1 MVGCDS
7 VGCAVVDDGRRVIV
21 VGSGF
26 GGREAGGE
34 GGAVRRDSDGVGGA
48 VDVGGVWDRGVTYV
62 GVSELVGTR
71 RPEYVRRV
79 FEGVIPVD

>member
-1 MVGCDS
+1 MVE
-7 VGCAVVDDGRRVIV
+7 
-21 VGSGF
+21 GSGF

-34 GGAVRRDSDGVGGA
+34 RVAVRRDSDGDGGA
-48 VDVGGVWDRGVTYV
+48 VGVGGVWDRGVTYV

>member
-1 MVGCDS
+1 MVE
-7 VGCAVVDDGRRVIV
+7 
-21 VGSGF
+21 GSGF
-26 GGREAGGE
+26 GGREAGDE
-34 GGAVRRDSDGVGGA
+34 GGAVQRDSDAVGGA

>member
-1 MVGCDS
+1 MVE
-7 VGCAVVDDGRRVIV
+7 
-21 VGSGF
+21 GSGF
-26 GGREAGGE
+26 EGREAGGV
-34 GGAVRRDSDGVGGA
+34 GVADRRDSDAVGGA
-48 VDVGGVWDRGVTYV
+48 VGVGGVWDRGVTYV

>member
-1 MVGCDS
+1 MVES
-7 VGCAVVDDGRRVIV
+7 
-21 VGSGF
+21 SGF

-34 GGAVRRDSDGVGGA
+34 RVAVRRDSDGDGGA
-48 VDVGGVWDRGVTYV
+48 VGVGGVWDRGVTYV

-71 RPEYVRRV
+71 RPEYIRRV

>member
-1 MVGCDS
+1 M
-7 VGCAVVDDGRRVIV
+7 IE
-21 VGSGF
+21 GSGF

-34 GGAVRRDSDGVGGA
+34 RVAVRRDSDGDGGA
-48 VDVGGVWDRGVTYV
+48 VGVGGVWDRGVTYV

>member
-1 MVGCDS
+1 MVKGL
-7 VGCAVVDDGRRVIV
+7 
-21 VGSGF
+21 GF

-34 GGAVRRDSDGVGGA
+34 RVAVRRDSDGDGGA
-48 VDVGGVWDRGVTYV
+48 VGVGGVWDRGVTYV

>member
-1 MVGCDS
+1 MVE
-7 VGCAVVDDGRRVIV
+7 
-21 VGSGF
+21 GSGF
-26 GGREAGGE
+26 GGREAGGG
-34 GGAVRRDSDGVGGA
+34 GGAVRRYSDGDGGA
-48 VDVGGVWDRGVTYV
+48 VGVGGVWDRGVTYV

>member
-1 MVGCDS
+1 MVE
-7 VGCAVVDDGRRVIV
+7 
-21 VGSGF
+21 GSGFGF
-26 GGREAGGE
+26 GGREAGGA
-34 GGAVRRDSDGVGGA
+34 GGADRRDTDAVGVA
-48 VDVGGVWDRGVTYV
+48 VDVGVVWDRGVTYV

>member
-1 MVGCDS
+1 MVE
-7 VGCAVVDDGRRVIV
+7 
-21 VGSGF
+21 GSGF

-34 GGAVRRDSDGVGGA
+34 GGAVRRDSDGDGGA
-48 VDVGGVWDRGVTYV
+48 VGVGGVWDRGVTYV

-79 FEGVIPVD
+79 FERVIPVE